1 VFDPRMDLGTVTS
14 QVRQV
19 RWMTPEQ
26 GAVVYDHIRT
36 TKPTHALE
44 LGTAHGASAAYIAA
58 ALEENGTGHLTT
70 VDRSDT
76 DFVPGDLLASLGLG
90 RWVTLVARDDSSYDW
105 FLKEQIES
113 RSDAAGNCEPLYDFC
128 YLDGAHDWTID
139 GLAVFLVEKLLKP
152 GGWLLLDD
160 LEWSYAASPSG
171 ANPPFPISSE
181 ERQQPH
187 MRAVYDL
194 LVRQHPNFTQF
205 RVQDGN
211 WGWAQK
217 VPGAPRRYEVTSSR
231 TLAGLAMRGAWRLAR
246 TAAGTAAR
254 IRRR

>member
-1 VFDPRMDLGTVTS
+1 
-14 QVRQV
+14 
-19 RWMTPEQ
+19 MTPEQ
-26 GAVVYDHIRT
+26 GAIVYRHIRET
-36 TKPTHALE
+36 RPTQVLE

-70 VDRSDT
+70 VDQSGT
-76 DFVPGDLLASLGLG
+76 DYAPADLLGSIGLA
-90 RWVTLVARDDSSYDW
+90 RWVSIVVREDSSYDW
-105 FLKEQIES
+105 FLKGQIED
-113 RSDAAGNCEPLYDFC
+113 RSDAAGNCEPFYDFC
-128 YLDGAHDWTID
+128 YLDGAHHWTID

-171 ANPPFPISSE
+171 ANPPFRMSTE
-181 ERQQPH
+181 ERVQPH
-187 MRAVYDL
+187 MRAVFDL

-217 VPGAPRRYEVTSSR
+217 APDEPRRYDVTASR
-231 TLAGLAMRGAWRLAR
+231 TLAGLAMTGAWRLAR
-246 TAAGTAAR
+246 AAAGVAGR
-254 IRRR
+254 VRRRGA